1 MEPVFPLRDRVNAAC
16 PYREQQAWQRT
27 LLLMADLR
35 TEPVRIDATE
45 EPERPAYR
53 SVQAMWREENAAF
66 RARVLSQLRQVR
78 QREETA

>member
-1 MEPVFPLRDRVNAAC
+1 
-16 PYREQQAWQRT
+16 
-27 LLLMADLR
+27 MADTR

-45 EPERPAYR
+45 DADTTVHR

-66 RARVLSQLRQVR
+66 RARVLGELRRVR